1 MNRFYN
7 ALESKYK
14 AKIDEALAVLELYFN
29 KSVGVGEH
37 PDIVDILDKYLTT
50 LDENQAK
57 LATLQKLFALT
68 ATPVENAT
76 STNQ

>member
-29 KSVGVGEH
+29 KSVGVGEN
-37 PDIVDILDKYLTT
+37 PDVIDILDQYLTI
-50 LDENQAK
+50 LDNNQAK
-57 LATLQKLFALT
+57 LATLQKLFFVSS
-68 ATPVENAT
+68 PENT
-76 STNQ
+76 ENKP